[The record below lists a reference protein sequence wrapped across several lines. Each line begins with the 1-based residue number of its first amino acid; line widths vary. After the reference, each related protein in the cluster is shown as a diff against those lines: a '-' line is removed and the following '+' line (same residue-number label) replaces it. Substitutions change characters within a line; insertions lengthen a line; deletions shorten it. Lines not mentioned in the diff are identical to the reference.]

1 MKGNIQKE
9 KRVTA
14 EMWNLGA
21 GIIKIELDGIKVKG
35 YIGLRTGS
43 F

>member
-1 MKGNIQKE
+1 MCKE
-9 KRVTA
+9 
-14 EMWNLGA
+14 GA